1 METYPNDLRI
11 VYKMH
16 PLPNLPFA
24 QSAAQAALAAQAQGK
39 FVEMH
44 EMLLARY
51 RTFNQLA
58 ATKAAALGLPADQ
71 VRAGEVQAA
80 VFLDFAAELGL
91 DLDRF
96 AGDFGSSE
104 VKARIAAETKEVVAI
119 GATGTPA
126 SFANGKYL
134 RGAQPFAAFKAKV
147 DEALGQGGSAQVAS
161 P

>member
-16 PLPNLPFA
+16 PLPNHPFA

-39 FVEMH
+39 FPEMH
-44 EMLLARY
+44 ELLLARY
-51 RTFNQLA
+51 RTFNQVA

-71 VRAGEVQAA
+71 LRGSEVQAA

-96 AGDFGSSE
+96 AGDFESRE

-126 SFANGKYL
+126 SFVNGKYL

-147 DEALGQGGSAQVAS
+147 DEALGQNGSAQVAS